1 MARSQLRLRAENP
14 CRQGGR
20 TKERFSVN
28 QILPKANTRT
38 NAFAGV
44 KVVDV
49 DTHWSEPMDL
59 WTSRAPSSLKD
70 LVPQVHMKDG
80 ARWWYIDGKP
90 FGPTQHSS
98 ALRKDGV
105 KLLGMGFWDLK
116 FEDVHESSHD
126 IKARLEMMDATGIHA
141 QIVYPN
147 VLGFG
152 NTRASEFSPA
162 ARLAATQIYN
172 DAAAEMQEIS
182 GGRFLPMTLV
192 PWWDI
197 NEAVKEIRR
206 CHAMGLRGINT
217 NSDPQEAGL
226 PDLGDVF
233 WDPMWEVCSE
243 LNLPIN
249 FHIGSSQSQNMWFGQ
264 APWKSMGSDEKLVAG
279 GTMLFAGNG
288 KVITNIIL
296 SGLLERFPKLQFVS
310 VESGI
315 GWIPFLL
322 ESLDYSMTQVNITSL
337 SMSPTEYFRRNFSA
351 CFWFE
356 KLNVRNVADL
366 IGVDNIMWESDY
378 PHPTCLFP
386 DALEVAAESLA
397 KFTPDEQRKILG
409 GNAARIYN
417 IPL

>member
-1 MARSQLRLRAENP
+1 M
-14 CRQGGR
+14 
-20 TKERFSVN
+20 N
-28 QILPKANTRT
+28 QILPKAL
-38 NAFAGV
+38 AHKSVSAGI

-59 WTSRAPSSLKD
+59 WSSRAPASVKD
-70 LVPQVHMKDG
+70 IVPQVHLKDG
-80 ARWWYIDGKP
+80 VRWWYIDGKP
-90 FGPTQHSS
+90 YGPVQHSS
-98 ALRKDGV
+98 AMRKDGV
-105 KLLGMGFWDLK
+105 KMLGMSFSGMK
-116 FEDVHESSHD
+116 FEEIHESSYD
-126 IKARLEMMDATGIHA
+126 IGARLAMMDAAGVHA

-152 NTRASEFSPA
+152 NNKAMEFSPQ

-172 DAAAEMQEIS
+172 DAGAEMQAAS
-182 GGRFLPMTLV
+182 NGRLLPMTLV

-197 NEAVKEIRR
+197 DEAVKEIRR

-217 NSDPQEAGL
+217 NSDPQETGL
-226 PDLGDVF
+226 PDLGDAH
-233 WDPMWEVCSE
+233 WNPMWEVCSE
-243 LNLPIN
+243 LNVPIN

-264 APWKSMGSDEKLVAG
+264 APWQSMAGDQKLVAG
-279 GTMLFAGNG
+279 GAMLFAGNG

-296 SGLLERFPKLQFVS
+296 SGLLERFPRLQFVS

-322 ESLDYSMTQVNITSL
+322 ECLDYSMTQVNIEGL
-337 SMSPTEYFRRNFSA
+337 SMSPSAYFKRNFSA

-356 KLNVRNVADL
+356 KANVRNIADQL
-366 IGVDNIMWESDY
+366 GVENIMWESDY

-386 DALEVAAESLA
+386 DALEVAVESLA
-397 KFTPDEQRKILG
+397 DFTHDEKAKVLG
-409 GNAARIYN
+409 GNAARVYN